1 MAETKAEEKQKSVTA
16 TPTNY
21 TTNVPHTAAWL
32 VYLNGVEVPTN
43 AVSVQYGVWQI
54 PTAQVTLPPHVMLQ
68 RLGYEDRIMVTIFY
82 LDEFYE
88 PTRPKF
94 CLMGEFELVEW
105 NYTSSGTGRAIQLS
119 CRSPLQI
126 WEQLRFYYMSSFD
139 DIVVGN
145 TSVAQT
151 SGDQIIAPQV
161 LYPYSLFKFGLVPTT
176 PDIEAQKA
184 QGTTTPATQDFE
196 FIKTP
201 SDFIWNLFRGI
212 IGKISEDDIV
222 SKPAGTVPKSSCAV
236 PGRNFFARWVIKNE
250 FHRRWMGLAGID
262 DAVVNG
268 VKGSFPLLDAVTNET
283 VIKAIQQQ
291 LGVSSGSSGSAW
303 EILQKVL
310 GLMLMEIGTTPAPP
324 IGHVDLGSRTYTAAF
339 TEKSKRGGEGEY
351 STIFTH
357 YIKPQCFFALPP
369 VCNVIFPS
377 MITSYSFSEN
387 YLAQPTRIYLGESF
401 LTEILTSNATAD
413 ISALARNQLTTG
425 YPKVV
430 NDWVKAYILDPKH
443 NTKNFL
449 IYPEE
454 FFKGPVTKHVGAPPW
469 AYLLDQYYSS
479 LMAAQKSDGGG
490 GTSNPK
496 PVGSSSRDQGKLNIT
511 TVYSQYAKSL
521 APLFHLS
528 PAEQFVKLLEAT
540 MLVESQGD
548 PNADKGGTGKAKGLG
563 QIMSFVPTMQ
573 EIKDMRGRYPKIPV
587 DYIVKRGGDT
597 TEGVYDPELNI
608 MAMCRLLDS
617 AQINADRLFPK
628 KKGKFQIE
636 NLMEGVGEGAS
647 PTPMNYE
654 QYIAAFYAQ
663 PSYAKYIAAQGKKY
677 KDGDIL
683 KDPNIKTAQD
693 GFPVNAFREGDP
705 AQLKADFTDSTGK
718 YIEYFRRRCEKVY
731 AAAIEIDKFRGTHA
745 IKVVAVSSP
754 QLAGKDLF
762 SVNTPIP
769 NKAEPAA
776 TYATTELY
784 EDPPEMA
791 TNEESMSSDATAS
804 SAVKATAVGIDF
816 APAEQPGTVADFA
829 LNTLFHLY
837 AKHEYFRSRY
847 EPRGA
852 NVNLAFNP
860 YIVPGFPA
868 VIFDSRDTKMDIL
881 GYVMSVCH
889 SWNAE
894 TPSIDTQVTL
904 GYVRSFPEYLGVYKN
919 GDGDI
924 DLDAFT
930 GFMDPAILA
939 YPRDP
944 ITEVARM
951 TQTAAAE
958 QFYTSILYPKDL
970 KTKGIKAKKYFDWR
984 DILDVFRVDTTKGP
998 SKIKDLTTWTWEEG
1012 MYVDP
1017 QPDFARLFTTY
1028 DVAMKYVARPVTT
1041 LEEFIQLRSG
1051 ITAKDLKAKFKT
1063 DPKVQTSE
1071 DFFLGETRSVGGGAV
1086 YYSRIFGLRQG
1097 PQTFSDQTLSRLT
1110 GMDIG
1115 AAKAGMA
1122 AVPPAGDDFFTAT
1135 APLTMSVPGA
1145 PPAATPA
1152 PQQSIATSIKAV
1164 DLATENY
1171 QLADTRRDWDKV
1183 ILNYRKHV
1191 KGKKFL
1197 K

>member
-1 MAETKAEEKQKSVTA
+1 MAETKAEAKQKSVTA
-16 TPTNY
+16 TPSNY

-43 AVSVQYGVWQI
+43 AVSVQFGVWQI

-82 LDEFYE
+82 LDEFYD
-88 PTRPKF
+88 PSRPKF

-105 NYTSSGTGRAIQLS
+105 NYSSSGTGRAIQLS

-151 SGDQIIAPQV
+151 SGDQIVAPQV
-161 LYPYSLFKFGLVPTT
+161 IYPYSLFKFGLVPTS
-176 PDIEAQKA
+176 PDIETQKA
-184 QGTTTPATQDFE
+184 QGTTATAAAQDFE
-196 FIKTP
+196 LIKTP
-201 SDFIWNLFRGI
+201 SDFIWNLFRGV
-212 IGKISEDDIV
+212 IGKISEDEIV

-262 DAVVNG
+262 DLVVDG
-268 VKGSFPLLDAVTNET
+268 TKGSFPLLDAVTNET

-291 LGVSSGSSGSAW
+291 LGVSSGASGSAW

-324 IGHVDLGSRTYTAAF
+324 IGHVNMASRTYTASF
-339 TEKSKRGGEGEY
+339 TEKSKRGGAGEY

-387 YLAQPTRIYLGESF
+387 YLAQPTRIYLGEAF

-413 ISALARNQLTTG
+413 LSALTRNQLTTG

-469 AYLLDQYYSS
+469 AWMLDQYYSS
-479 LMAAQKSDGGG
+479 LMSAQKSGGVSGGG
-490 GTSNPK
+490 SVSNPK
-496 PVGSSSRDQGKLNIT
+496 PVGTSARSQGKLNIT
-511 TVYSQYAKSL
+511 TVYNQYATKL
-521 APLFHLS
+521 APLFKLK
-528 PAEQFVKLLEAT
+528 PQDQFIKLIEAT
-540 MLVESQGD
+540 ILVESQGD
-548 PNADKGGTGKAKGLG
+548 PNSDRGKGPGVAKGLG
-563 QIMSFVPTMQ
+563 QIKDFVATMQ
-573 EIKDMRGRYPKIPV
+573 EIKEMRVYDAIP
-587 DYIVKRGGDT
+587 DNYITLRGGDT
-597 TEGVYDPELNI
+597 EEGVFDPELNI
-608 MAMCRLLDS
+608 MAMCRLLHS
-617 AQINADRLFPK
+617 ALINAGILFPS
-628 KKGKFQIE
+628 KKGTFQFE
-636 NLMEGVGEGAS
+636 NLMAGVGEGVS
-647 PTPMNYE
+647 KTPMNYE

-663 PSYAKYIAAQGKKY
+663 PSYAKYIAAQGPKY
-677 KDGDIL
+677 VDGAIL
-683 KDPNIKTAQD
+683 KDPKIKTAKQ
-693 GFPVNAFREGDP
+693 GFPVNAFVEGDP
-705 AQLKADFTDSTGK
+705 NHLKAEFTDSTGQ
-718 YIEYFRRRCEKVY
+718 YIEYFRERCKKIY
-731 AAAIEIDKFRGTHA
+731 DAAVEIDQFRNTKT
-745 IKVVAVSSP
+745 IKIVSVSSP

-762 SVNTPIP
+762 SVDTPIP
-769 NKAEPAA
+769 DKAGMGT
-776 TYATTELY
+776 TYAKSEFK
-784 EDPPEMA
+784 EDVFEPLPPDEKNQSIA
-791 TNEESMSSDATAS
+791 
-804 SAVKATAVGIDF
+804 ATAVGVDF
-816 APAEQPGTVADFA
+816 APAETPGTVADYA
-829 LNTLFHLY
+829 LSTLFHLY

-852 NVNLAFNP
+852 NVSMAFNP

-868 VIFDSRDTKMDIL
+868 VVFDSRDTKMDIL
-881 GYVMSVCH
+881 GYVMSVSH
-889 SWNAE
+889 SWSAE
-894 TPSIDTQVTL
+894 APSIDTQVTL

-930 GFMDPAILA
+930 GFMEPAILA

-958 QFYTSILYPKDL
+958 QFYTSILYPKEL

-984 DILDVFRVDTTKGP
+984 DIIDVFRVDTSKGP
-998 SKIKDLTTWTWEEG
+998 SKIADLTKWQWEEG

-1028 DVAMKYVARPVTT
+1028 DVAMKYIARPVTT

-1051 ITAKDLKAKFKT
+1051 ITAKDLKEKFKT
-1063 DPKVQTSE
+1063 DPKVQTAE
-1071 DFFLGETRSVGGGAV
+1071 EFFLGETRTAGGGAI

-1097 PQTFSDQTLSRLT
+1097 PQTFADATLSRLT

-1115 AAKAGMA
+1115 AAKAGQS
-1122 AVPPAGDDFFTAT
+1122 AVPPSGDEFFTAT
-1135 APLTMSVPGA
+1135 APVTQSIPNA
-1145 PPAATPA
+1145 PA
-1152 PQQSIATSIKAV
+1152 PVAAPVQQSFATNIQAV
-1164 DLATENY
+1164 DLATSDY
-1171 QLADTRRDWDKV
+1171 QVADTRRDWDKV
-1183 ILNYRKHV
+1183 ILDYRKHV